1 MAQIEIDGK
10 KIEAEPG
17 TMVIE
22 AADKVGIWIPR
33 FCYHKKLSI
42 AANCRM
48 CLVEVEK
55 SGKPLPACA
64 TPITDGMKVYTRSQK
79 ALEAQRSVMEFLL
92 INHPLDCPICDQG
105 GECELQDISM
115 GYGSDVSQYTE
126 GKRVVIDENL
136 GSLIA
141 TDMTRCIQC
150 TRCVRYGSEVVGQR
164 ELGATGRGEHMEIS
178 TFVEKTMDSEVSG
191 NIIDICP
198 VGALTSKPFRFKGR
212 AWEMRQSPSISPH
225 DCLGTNIF
233 VHSRQEDGRVQVMR
247 VVPRENEEINE
258 VWLSDRDRFSYEGLY
273 QERLESPML
282 RRDGEWK
289 QVSWEECLS
298 FVAEKLAEVSLA
310 KESDVRDASQDLAA
324 LASPNLTCEEFYLLQ
339 KLLRGLGSNQ
349 IDHRLRTL
357 DFSHQEKFPLYP
369 NSGISFADLE
379 NQSCVLLI
387 GSDLRNEVPLLN
399 LKLRKMQL
407 AGKKIFDINP
417 IKFEFNFN
425 FKDRLIVEGG
435 DLLVSLAAVT
445 KAILGNLPNSISSHS
460 SNAANEMFEE
470 IKPTNSEVQFAKEL
484 CDGGDK
490 ISIFL
495 GALAL
500 SHPKASEII
509 AVANLLCSLT
519 GATLGLLTDGANAAG
534 AWIAGCVPHR
544 LPGGKSIEGFESGK
558 EMDKKSSDKSFAAQ
572 NYESFKNLK
581 AMILAGV
588 EPDLDCGLGERAME
602 ALSNIPFVAAI
613 TAYDCESLRSVAT
626 VLLPMSAFTETSGT
640 FVNLEGRWQQF
651 KANVQPFAASRPA
664 WKIFRVLG
672 NLLGLQGFE
681 FDSSEE
687 VLAELFEKQSRI
699 SGEKGFPVF
708 KEWEA
713 KKIAVDSSLSLN
725 EFTRIAAVPLYSVDS
740 LVRRSKPLQETNQ
753 AKIAAHINPETALQF
768 KLNTDDSAKFYSKDS
783 KVSRDNNGSTAGSV
797 ILKVKVDEK
806 IPKGVV
812 LIPTGVKETLSLG
825 SPYEKIEIEAV

>member
-10 KIEAEPG
+10 KIEVEHG
-17 TMVIE
+17 TMIIE
-22 AADKVGIWIPR
+22 AADKIGIWIPR
-33 FCYHKKLSI
+33 FCYHKKLTI

-64 TPITDGMKVYTRSQK
+64 TPITDGMKIFTRSKK

-115 GYGSDVSQYTE
+115 GYGSPVSEYKE

-150 TRCVRYGSEVVGQR
+150 TRCVRFGSEVAGHR

-191 NIIDICP
+191 NIIDLCP

-212 AWEMRQSPSISPH
+212 AWEMRQSESIAPH

-233 VHSRQEDGRVQVMR
+233 VHSRREEGRVQVMR

-273 QERLESPML
+273 RERLESPMIKKE
-282 RRDGEWK
+282 GEWQ
-289 QVSWEECLS
+289 QVSWEECLT
-298 FVAEKLAEVSLA
+298 FVAENLQVKGEA
-310 KESDVRDASQDLAA
+310 ASALAA
-324 LASPNLTCEEFYLLQ
+324 LASPNLTSEEFYLLQ
-339 KLLRGLGSNQ
+339 KLMRGLGSNQ

-357 DFSHQEKFPLYP
+357 DFRHQEKFPIYP

-387 GSDLRNEVPLLN
+387 GSDLRNEQPLLN

-417 IKFEFNFN
+417 IKFEFNFKL
-425 FKDRLIVEGG
+425 KDRLIAESG
-435 DLLVSLAAVT
+435 DILASVAALAKAISDIRAEKAVT
-445 KAILGNLPNSISSHS
+445 HALLKVKPST
-460 SNAANEMFEE
+460 EE
-470 IKPTNSEVQFAKEL
+470 VEFAKEL

-500 SHPKASEII
+500 THPNSSEII
-509 AVANLLCSLT
+509 ALTNSICRLT
-519 GATLGLLTDGANAAG
+519 GATLGLLTEGANTAG

-544 LPGGKSIEGFESGK
+544 LPGGEST
-558 EMDKKSSDKSFAAQ
+558 DQNTAFTAQ
-572 NYESFKNLK
+572 NIDSFKNLN
-581 AMILAGV
+581 AMILVGI
-588 EPDLDCGLGERAME
+588 EPDLDCGLGERTLD
-602 ALSNIPFVAAI
+602 ALSEIPFVAAI
-613 TAYDCESLRSVAT
+613 TSYECESLKSVAT

-640 FVNLEGRWQQF
+640 FVNVEGRWQQF
-651 KANVQPFAASRPA
+651 KANVLPFAESRPA
-664 WKIFRVLG
+664 WKILRVLG
-672 NLLGLQGFE
+672 SLLELPGFE
-681 FDSSEE
+681 FESSEE
-687 VLAELFEKQSRI
+687 VLAELFEKQSRN
-699 SGEKGFPVF
+699 SGQKEFPAF
-708 KEWEA
+708 MAWE
-713 KKIAVDSSLSLN
+713 SSVVADKSPENIN
-725 EFTRIAAVPLYSVDS
+725 EFTRIAAVPLYSSDS
-740 LVRRSKPLQETNQ
+740 LVRRALPLQETVQ
-753 AKIAAHINPETALQF
+753 AVVLAHLNPETALQL
-768 KLNTDDSAKFYSKDS
+768 KLKSDDIAKFSSKD
-783 KVSRDNNGSTAGSV
+783 KAGSV
-797 ILKVKVDEK
+797 ILKIRVDEK

-812 LIPTGVKETLSLG
+812 AIPAGVKETVSLG
-825 SPYEKIEIEAV
+825 ASYEKIKIEAVK